1 MKTRFV
7 LLLVLVFGAAELS
20 AQTGAP
26 AAPAKADAKKAPEPK
41 IDGITVVRP
50 NGTFLGVSLEGGTF
64 KLSFYDKQKK
74 KGKPDVPR
82 AAARWNPSNKT
93 GSDRII
99 LNASADGLALVGSKP
114 VRPPY
119 VFKLYL
125 TLLKSDPVAGSDG
138 AEQATESYVIDFRA

>member
-1 MKTRFV
+1 MKTRCA
-7 LLLVLVFGAAELS
+7 LLLVLAFGVPQLP
-20 AQTGAP
+20 AQTAKP
-26 AAPAKADAKKAPEPK
+26 ASPAKADPKKAAEPK
-41 IDGITVVRP
+41 IDGVTVARP
-50 NGTFLGVSLEGGTF
+50 DGTFLGISLAGGTF

-74 KGKPDVPR
+74 KVKPDVPR

-99 LNASADGLALVGSKP
+99 LNPSPDGQALIGNKP

-125 TLLKSDPVAGSDG
+125 TLLQPEPVAGSAS
-138 AEQATESYVIDFRA
+138 AEQAVESYVIDFRA